1 MTTANLRTRRPF
13 PELILG
19 LLVAALFCVGLAA
32 LHSAVGGDARFER
45 QALRGMACL
54 MLMIAISLAP
64 ARAAAGAGLAF
75 FAATL
80 LALVLVLLFGVKV
93 NNARRWLDVGF
104 QLQPSEFMKVALPLG
119 LAFWYSRF
127 NSPDWRCHLAALA
140 AVCVPAGLIL
150 AQPDLGTAVVVA
162 ATGVATVFFAGLG
175 WRWIAGFSVAGAA
188 MLPLAWRFVLKDYQK
203 RRILTMLNPEE
214 DALGAGYHTI
224 QSQIAVGSG
233 GVWGKG
239 FHQGTQAQLGFLPE
253 RHTDFIFAVF
263 AEEFGLAGSL
273 ALLALGVLIAW
284 RCLYLAG
291 RTSDTFGRLAAAGI
305 AAGFFMTFSVNL
317 GMVSG
322 LLPVVGMPL
331 PLVSYGGSTLL
342 STFIGFGLIAAV
354 TRRRRR

>member
-1 MTTANLRTRRPF
+1 MSVAEFRPNRVGG
-13 PELILG
+13 EALLAILA
-19 LLVAALFCVGLAA
+19 LALFGVGLAA
-32 LHSAVGGDARFER
+32 LHSAVGGDARFDR
-45 QALRGMACL
+45 QLWRGVACAAL
-54 MLMIAISLAP
+54 MLVVSRLPGRWMI
-64 ARAAAGAGLAF
+64 GLGTAFF
-75 FAATL
+75 FAAL

-119 LAFWYSRF
+119 LALWYSRF
-127 NSPDWRCHLAALA
+127 AEPDWRCHLAALA

-162 ATGVATVFFAGLG
+162 AIGLATVFFAGLS
-175 WRWIAGFSVAGAA
+175 WRWIVGFGALGAA
-188 MLPLAWRFVLKDYQK
+188 LLPLAWRFVLKDYQK
-203 RRILTMLNPEE
+203 RRILTLFDPER

-233 GVWGKG
+233 GAWGKG

-263 AEEFGLAGSL
+263 AEEFGLAGCL
-273 ALLALGVLIAW
+273 VLLTLGVLILW

-291 RTSDTFGRLAAAGI
+291 RAPDSFGRLAAAGI
-305 AAGFFMTFSVNL
+305 AAGFFLTFSVNL

-342 STFIGFGLIAAV
+342 ATFLGFGIIAAI
-354 TRRRRR
+354 TRRRGR

>member
-1 MTTANLRTRRPF
+1 MALV
-13 PELILG
+13 LG
-19 LLVAALFCVGLAA
+19 LFGVGLAA

-45 QALRGMACL
+45 QLWRGLACAALMVL
-54 MLMIAISLAP
+54 ISRAP
-64 ARAAAGAGLAF
+64 ARAAAGAGFAF
-75 FAATL
+75 FVAAL
-80 LALVLVLLFGVKV
+80 CALVLVLLFGVKV

-127 NSPDWRCHLAALA
+127 ESADWRRHFAALA
-140 AVCVPAGLIL
+140 MVCAPAGLIL
-150 AQPDLGTAVVVA
+150 LQPDLGTAVVVA
-162 ATGVATVFFAGLG
+162 ATGAATMFFAGLR
-175 WRWIAGFSVAGAA
+175 WRWIAGFAALGAA

-203 RRILTMLNPEE
+203 RRILTMFNPEE

-273 ALLALGVLIAW
+273 GLLALGVLIVW

-291 RTSDTFGRLAAAGI
+291 RAPNRFGRLATAGI

-342 STFIGFGLIAAV
+342 STFIGFGVIAAV
-354 TRRRRR
+354 TRRRRE